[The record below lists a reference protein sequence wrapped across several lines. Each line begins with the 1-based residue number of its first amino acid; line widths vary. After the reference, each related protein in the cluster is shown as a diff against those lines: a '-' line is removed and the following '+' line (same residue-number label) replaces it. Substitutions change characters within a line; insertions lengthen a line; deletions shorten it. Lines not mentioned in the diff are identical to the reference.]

1 MTASTRTKPFHL
13 TPAFGLATVLPILA
27 FVCGTATAHAA
38 TAPAGQKTLS
48 LRGNAYHDTQSFFD
62 SDPGNLAGSV
72 SALDV
77 TADSGGA
84 GLYGSTQQAWAEA
97 SVTATSIGVYS
108 RSFTY
113 AQSSSPLY
121 SAYANAYAHASV
133 NTPFLVQGGGTP
145 GTAGTLVAT
154 LFVSGAVNI
163 DPALY
168 DQATFAEARGEAS
181 MYFWATGLNASGC
194 SYYTDAGCL
203 SIKQFTQFH
212 PGSGISADTV
222 VDSNAPIRAWTLNI
236 PFQFGDWSSFNL
248 QMWSDTKSFVT
259 APGTGGWIQH
269 YAESD
274 FGHTLR
280 WGGVSAVLD
289 ANGQPVSGW
298 NIDSLPGVD
307 LRVAAVPE
315 PETHALL
322 LAGLALVG
330 WATRSKRR

>member
-1 MTASTRTKPFHL
+1 MTASARLHRFRPSSVR
-13 TPAFGLATVLPILA
+13 GLPTVLTVLA
-27 FVCGTATAHAA
+27 FLCCAVNAHAT
-38 TAPAGQKTLS
+38 TAPAGQKTLT
-48 LRGNAYHDTQSFFD
+48 LRANAYHDTDSFD
-62 SDPGNLAGSV
+62 DTDPGNLTGSV

-84 GLYGSTQQAWAEA
+84 GLYGSTQQAWASG

-108 RSFTY
+108 RSYTY
-113 AQSSSPLY
+113 AQSASPLY
-121 SAYANAYAHASV
+121 SASANAYAHASV
-133 NTPFLVQGGGTP
+133 NTPFLVQGGGVA
-145 GTAGTLVAT
+145 GTRGTLVAT

-168 DQATFAEARGEAS
+168 DQASFAEARGEAS
-181 MYFWATGLNASGC
+181 MFFWATGLNASGC

-203 SIKQFTQFH
+203 SIKQVTQFH
-212 PGSGISADTV
+212 PGSGITADTL

-236 PFQFGDWSSFNL
+236 PFWFGDWSTFSL

-289 ANGQPVSGW
+289 ANGQQVSGW
-298 NIDSLPGVD
+298 EIESLPGVD

-315 PETHALL
+315 PETYALM

-330 WATRSKRR
+330 WVARCRR

>member
-1 MTASTRTKPFHL
+1 MTASARLHPISVHRLPAVL
-13 TPAFGLATVLPILA
+13 TILA
-27 FVCGTATAHAA
+27 FVCGTVDAHAT

-48 LRGNAYHDTQSFFD
+48 LRANAYHDTHTFFD
-62 SDPGNLAGSV
+62 TDPGDLTGSV

-77 TADSGGA
+77 TGDSGGA
-84 GLYGSTQQAWAEA
+84 GLYGSTQQAWAEG

-108 RSFTY
+108 RSYTY
-113 AQSSSPLY
+113 AQSASPLY
-121 SAYANAYAHASV
+121 SAFANAYAHASV

-145 GTAGTLVAT
+145 GTWGTLVAT
-154 LFVSGAVNI
+154 LFVSGAVHL

-168 DQATFAEARGEAS
+168 DEATFAEARGEAS

-203 SIKQFTQFH
+203 AIKQVTQFH
-212 PGSGISADTV
+212 PGVGTTADTLI
-222 VDSNAPIRAWTLNI
+222 DSNNPIHAWTLNI

-269 YAESD
+269 YTESD

-298 NIDSLPGVD
+298 NIESLQGVD

-315 PETHALL
+315 PEAAALM
-322 LAGLALVG
+322 LAGLALVA
-330 WATRSKRR
+330 WSARRRR